1 MDEIEMDRNFLSVS
15 FQNGDGHHGEER
27 EARTQKRN
35 EPGSR
40 EHEVDCSI
48 FLDSTHHQAE
58 NGTSAFG
65 YDLQEQFEQALPKF
79 HRHGERGALG
89 AIRARWRIACLSG
102 PETNRDA

>member
-15 FQNGDGHHGEER
+15 FQKGDGHHGEER
-27 EARTQKRN
+27 DARTQKRN

-58 NGTSAFG
+58 NGTSACG
-65 YDLQEQFEQALPKF
+65 YQNS
-79 HRHGERGALG
+79 
-89 AIRARWRIACLSG
+89 LSKRFQNSTDMG
-102 PETNRDA
+102 NEGR